1 MEAVQQM
8 FSLLEKHHIKDLDTA
23 YSYIC
28 TQSEETLSN
37 AAAPVRF
44 IIHSKAPAFR
54 RGDISKENVL
64 SVIDETL
71 ERLGVKFNSVPSQKL
86 APTESGISQMT
97 PQIETLFLHVPDPIT
112 PIEETLPASPIDE
125 IHRAGKFKHMCLHSA
140 HKSKGNAQQLT
151 PTPSFGQSYF
161 KTADVQEDLRHSS
174 LQEQRASDRLPVQ
187 LQCRLADN
195 RRGLVPLLHKLKV
208 AFYAYSPIAGF
219 VVKSP
224 EALRAGTLTGRFD
237 TNSAFGPMCI
247 DLYNKASL
255 LEALVGCTDGGQ
267 WRWVNIIGASKTAQV
282 EETLETL
289 EVGPLEE
296 EVVAKIEGI
305 WKMEKEAPLDNYHSY
320 K

>member
-1 MEAVQQM
+1 MTSSIPRIIQGAATVASQTMEAVQQM

-125 IHRAGKFKHMCLHSA
+125 IHRAGKFKHMKIYDIQA
-140 HKSKGNAQQLT
+140 SKNSVLPTVFQCNYNAVSRT
-151 PTPSFGQSYF
+151 I
-161 KTADVQEDLRHSS
+161 D
-174 LQEQRASDRLPVQ
+174 
-187 LQCRLADN
+187 
-195 RRGLVPLLHKLKV
+195 LKV

-224 EALRAGTLTGRFD
+224 EALRAGTETGRFD

-247 DLYNKASL
+247 DLRLSGWGDISAAAGISKT
-255 LEALVGCTDGGQ
+255 ALAYRWITFHSALTAANGDG
-267 WRWVNIIGASKTAQV
+267 KTAQV
-282 EETLETL
+282 EETLEAL